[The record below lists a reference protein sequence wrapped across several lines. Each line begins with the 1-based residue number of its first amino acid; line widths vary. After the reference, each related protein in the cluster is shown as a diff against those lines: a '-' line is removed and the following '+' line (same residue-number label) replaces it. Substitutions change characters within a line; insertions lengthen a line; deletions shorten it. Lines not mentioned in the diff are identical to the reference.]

1 MKLVGSSGGNMPMNP
16 VPKRVP
22 VITVVGD
29 PIMCPLIP
37 DPTHADIDKVLVTVW
52 IENILFCCKALSM
65 TCDCNYAGSNIVCG
79 KAERDFR
86 TIC

>member
-1 MKLVGSSGGNMPMNP
+1 MPMNP

-37 DPTHADIDKVLVTVW
+37 DPTREDIDKVRHIVTFVVVF
-52 IENILFCCKALSM
+52 LYL
-65 TCDCNYAGSNIVCG
+65 CDI
-79 KAERDFR
+79 R
-86 TIC
+86 

>member
-1 MKLVGSSGGNMPMNP
+1 MNP

-37 DPTHADIDKVLVTVW
+37 DPSPADIDKVAANLTTTLSTVYVYLYAQGVVW
-52 IENILFCCKALSM
+52 HVYILLNHADTLPTFSNTSVIRCEFCMCRS
-65 TCDCNYAGSNIVCG
+65 
-79 KAERDFR
+79 
-86 TIC
+86 

>member
-1 MKLVGSSGGNMPMNP
+1 MPMNP

-37 DPTHADIDKVLVTVW
+37 DPTTEDIDKVCL
-52 IENILFCCKALSM
+52 CLS
-65 TCDCNYAGSNIVCG
+65 VCSSLHVS
-79 KAERDFR
+79 
-86 TIC
+86 